1 MIIASW
7 NVNSI
12 RKRLPAVLEW
22 LDQHKPDVL
31 CMQET
36 KVSDEEFPLMML
48 RATDYHVTFRGI
60 TGFAGVATLSKT
72 QPSEVMYGLNEA
84 PDAED
89 DRVLLTVIDG
99 LPVINTYV
107 PQGSKIDSP
116 KFTYKLAFYRRLRR
130 YFEQRLDPS
139 KPALWV
145 GDLNV
150 APEPIDVYHPDRRV
164 TDPDFHPETRETF
177 KETASWGW
185 VDCFRRLH
193 PDKVQYTYWDYFRG
207 AYRNNWGWRI
217 DHIMATESLAAVCR
231 RVEVDVK
238 PREAE
243 SPSDHTPIWADF
255 DLSA

>member
-12 RKRLPAVLEW
+12 RKRLTPVLEW

-36 KVSDEEFPLMML
+36 KVGDEEFPLMML
-48 RATDYHVTFRGI
+48 QASGYHVTFRGSG
-60 TGFAGVATLSKT
+60 GFSGVATLSLSE
-72 QPSEVMYGLNEA
+72 PSLIMHGLHEA

-99 LPVINTYV
+99 IPIVNSYI
-107 PQGSKIDSP
+107 PQGSKVDSP
-116 KFTYKLAFYRRLRR
+116 KYTYKLAFFRRLRR
-130 YFEQRLDPS
+130 YFEQRLDPA

-164 TDPDFHPETRETF
+164 NDPDYHIDAREAF
-177 KETASWGW
+177 KEAAAWGW
-185 VDCFRRLH
+185 VDCFRQVH
-193 PDKVQYTYWDYFRG
+193 PEKVQYTYWDYFRN
-207 AYRNNWGWRI
+207 AYKNNWGWRI
-217 DHIMATESLAAVCR
+217 DHVMATEVLAARCR
-231 RVEVDVK
+231 RIEVDVK
-238 PREAE
+238 PREGE
-243 SPSDHTPIWADF
+243 SPSDHTPIWAEF
-255 DLSA
+255 DLTA